1 MVRWGMEYDQ
11 GTGRVLKVLG
21 ARSGRNGR
29 KADLWRYR
37 EVVLVIGKHV
47 RSVGRVTRAASQHH
61 ACCHYGAN
69 RSSLSNGYGH
79 Y

>member
-1 MVRWGMEYDQ
+1 MEYDQ

-21 ARSGRNGR
+21 ARSGRFGR

-37 EVVLVIGKHV
+37 EVVLVFGKHV
-47 RSVGRVTRAASQHH
+47 RSVGRVTRAASRSH

-69 RSSLSNGYGH
+69 TSSPSINAERYGA
-79 Y
+79 